1 MGKKKKKKKQEYYSL
16 SRILQAEAEYNLI
29 IGERSNGKTYASLKY
44 AIKKH
49 VQSGYN
55 DQTAIIRRWKEDLKV
70 RRSQAMFDAIVN
82 NGEVE
87 KLTNGKY
94 KNVVYTTGRWYLS
107 NYDSELEKH
116 VTAPE
121 PLAFSFA
128 LSDMEH
134 DKSTSYPKVKTIIFD
149 EFLTRRYYL
158 PDEFILFINTL
169 STIIRQRGDV
179 KIFMLGNTV
188 NKYSP
193 YFKEMG
199 LTNVKN
205 MKQGTIDVYEF
216 GKLKIAV
223 EYTDSTSHT
232 KKSNKYFAFDD
243 SSSVQMVINGA
254 WELDIYP
261 HLKTDFEKDDILFIY
276 FIKFNDRLLQ
286 CEIVQTETELF
297 TYIHEKTTP
306 IQNPDT
312 DIIYSLK
319 HSEKINH
326 RRRLLSKM
334 TKSHKKITEFYAKE
348 KVFFQNNEI
357 GDVVRNYIKQTTKS
371 QFS

>member
-1 MGKKKKKKKQEYYSL
+1 MGDNKFYSL
-16 SRILQAEAEYNLI
+16 DRIFQLEAEYNII
-29 IGERSNGKTYASLKY
+29 IGERSNGKTYASLLHG
-44 AIKKH
+44 IKQH
-49 VQSGYN
+49 VQSGYVH
-55 DQTAIIRRWKEDLKV
+55 QTAIIRRWKEDLKV
-70 RRSQAMFDAIVN
+70 RRAQSMFDAIVN
-82 NGEVE
+82 NGEIE
-87 KLTNGKY
+87 HLTNGKY
-94 KNVVYTTGRWYLS
+94 SNVVYTTGRWYLS
-107 NYDSELEKH
+107 NYDEDLEKH

-134 DKSTSYPKVKTIIFD
+134 DKSTSYPKIKTIIFD

-179 KIFMLGNTV
+179 QIIMLGNTV

-199 LTNVKN
+199 LSNVKN
-205 MKQGTIDVYEF
+205 MEQGTIDVYEF

-223 EYTDSTSHT
+223 EYADNTSHE

-243 SSSVQMVINGA
+243 SAGVNMVINGA

-261 HLKTDFEKDDILFIY
+261 HLKVDFDKSDILFIY

-286 CEIVQTETELF
+286 CEIVQTDTDLF
-297 TYIHEKTTP
+297 TYVHEKTTP
-306 IQNPDT
+306 IQSPDK

-319 HSEKINH
+319 HNEKVNY
-326 RRRLLSKM
+326 RRRLLSK
-334 TKSHKKITEFYAKE
+334 TDKLSKKIAMFYAQE
-348 KVFFQNNEI
+348 NVFFQNNEI
-357 GDVVRNYIKQTTKS
+357 GDVVRNYIQQSSKS